1 MYLGCSFST
10 FLRKEMTMT
19 IKDLKDIINAIPAT
33 YDNDILLTDIGGN
46 IDEVHDIGRIYRLKD
61 RCMDLS
67 EKCSYIDLRVMN
79 IDGKSIV
86 PSTDVAVAISRIKTK

>member
-1 MYLGCSFST
+1 
-10 FLRKEMTMT
+10 MT
-19 IKDLKDIINAIPAT
+19 IKDLKNIINAIPTT
-33 YDNDILLTDIGGN
+33 YDDDILLTDIGGN
-46 IDEVHDIGRIYRLKD
+46 IDEVHDIGRIFRLKD

-86 PSTDVAVAISRIKTK
+86 PSTDVAVSISRIKTK

>member
-1 MYLGCSFST
+1 
-10 FLRKEMTMT
+10 MT

-46 IDEVHDIGRIYRLKD
+46 IDEVHDIGRIFRLKD
-61 RCMDLS
+61 RCMDLP
-67 EKCSYIDLRVMN
+67 EKCSYIDLRVLN

-86 PSTDVAVAISRIKTK
+86 PSTDVAVEISRIKTK